1 MKAAGE
7 TALSSEEQQL
17 KFAGNGQRPSL
28 GGMPGSK
35 DDQLSILASVEG
47 NARNAAAPV
56 KRRHWSWLMSAALA
70 VTAIGCVAWLMPFGV
85 PPAAVASSIADGSTT
100 PAQPSTEAVAAPAST
115 TVPASSREDG
125 AAFAVHQPARIETV
139 ASSEAAAPTATDHPF
154 VKLNDSAVPVQA
166 MAALPAAPVSRL
178 ADSAA
183 SIAESR
189 TAAKAPGS
197 GPKKRA
203 TPQRERTAKRDS
215 PASGDADVDLL
226 AALMAHVSGNEA
238 TAAGRPAARTRV
250 AHSAPTIA
258 ELVKSCSAMTATA
271 ARHCRQRICEG
282 YWGKAEACPVKA
294 RPDR

>member
-1 MKAAGE
+1 M
-7 TALSSEEQQL
+7 SSEEQQP
-17 KFAGNGQRPSL
+17 KSAGNGQRPSL
-28 GGMPGSK
+28 GGTPGSK
-35 DDQLSILASVEG
+35 GDQLCILASVEG

-70 VTAIGCVAWLMPFGV
+70 VAAIGCVAWLMPVGA
-85 PPAAVASSIADGSTT
+85 PPAAVASSIADGST
-100 PAQPSTEAVAAPAST
+100 PPPPSWPEAVAASAST
-115 TVPASSREDG
+115 IVPVLSVEEAPALAARES
-125 AAFAVHQPARIETV
+125 ARIETV
-139 ASSEAAAPTATDHPF
+139 ASSEAAASAATDHPF

-166 MAALPAAPVSRL
+166 VAALPAAHAAAPVSRP

-189 TAAKAPGS
+189 VVAKAPGS

-238 TAAGRPAARTRV
+238 MAAGRPAARTRV

-294 RPDR
+294 RPAR